1 MRRSVSVIG
10 LLPASSLLAG
20 ALAGLAWPWA
30 PRLLLM
36 AMAMSAAAA
45 GMAYVFGWTRAA
57 VVALVAGFAACGA
70 ANAAGARDRAIDTS
84 LRRALDTAFGGFSLD
99 SLGPAGA
106 HDPVRTR
113 ARLLEDASVRDGYA
127 SLSLAVEAV
136 RLGDAWHAS
145 AGHVRLSVTGTPSP
159 DALSAWRA
167 GRTIEAPVSFRRAA
181 RFLNDGVPDFERE
194 LALDGTTLLG
204 SVKSGLL
211 VDVVGRG
218 TRLDEAAAAGR
229 ARIREAVTRWVG
241 ARSATS
247 AALVTAVLIGD
258 RAAIPDNVRDTLR
271 AAGTYHV
278 IAISGGNIAVFVVLV
293 SALGALA
300 GLGPRPAAALTI
312 GVLLAYAALVVSGP
326 SVRRAVLVA
335 VVYLSARTIDHRAP
349 AWHAASIACGGV
361 LVAWPLDLLDAGFVL
376 TFGAAAALL
385 AASPVV
391 RGLSLAPPL
400 RALLLAVAASAAV
413 EAVLLPVQAL
423 VFARVSLAGI
433 ALNLIAVPMM
443 AVAQI
448 GGLAVVALDL
458 LGASASWPAWAADIA
473 VKAVLGSGRVVEAAP
488 WLPGPVR
495 PPPAPI
501 VAVYYVALAVATFA
515 RRGARA
521 AGFAVWVVTATIVL
535 AGSPEWLRHV
545 GRGFSP
551 ADDFSPAGP
560 QARDLH
566 TSGHLRVTMLDVGQA
581 EAILLEPPSG
591 GPVLIDAGGS
601 PFGSGLDV
609 GARVVTPALWAR
621 GVNWLSALL
630 VTHGDPDHLG
640 GVPGVLAHMAVREG
654 WLGIA
659 VPGHAPGE
667 ALIAD
672 LRRHATPVR
681 SMRAGDA
688 VDRGGVRWRVL
699 HPPEPDWERRRI
711 RNDDSVVLEVVLG
724 DVAMLFTGDVGA
736 AVERA
741 IVPRLT
747 AAPIRVLKVAHHGSR
762 TSTSRE
768 LLEAWRPQLA
778 LISAGRGNTFGHP
791 APDVVRRLE
800 AVGARVLRTDRD
812 GQITVTTDGR
822 RLWWRTFVG
831 GEGWIAKTLSA
842 R

>member
-1 MRRSVSVIG
+1 MRRSVPVIG

-36 AMAMSAAAA
+36 AMAVSAAAA
-45 GMAYVFGWTRAA
+45 GMAYVCGWTRVA

-70 ANAAGARDRAIDTS
+70 ANAADARDRAIDTP
-84 LRRALDTAFGGFSLD
+84 LRRALDTAFGGFSLE

-113 ARLLEDASVRDGYA
+113 GRLLEDASVRDGYA
-127 SLSLAVEAV
+127 SLSLAVAAV
-136 RLGDAWHAS
+136 RLGDAWRAS
-145 AGHVRLSVTGTPSP
+145 GGHVRLSVSGTPSP
-159 DALSAWRA
+159 AALSAWRA
-167 GRTIEAPVSFRRAA
+167 GRTIQAPVSFRRAA

-211 VDVVGRG
+211 VDVVRRG

-293 SALGALA
+293 SALGALT

-312 GVLLAYAALVVSGP
+312 GVLLVYAALVVSGP

-423 VFARVSLAGI
+423 VFSRVTLAGI

-458 LGASASWPAWAADIA
+458 FGASASWPAWAADMA
-473 VKAVLGSGRVVEAAP
+473 VKAVLSSGPVVEAAP
-488 WLPGPVR
+488 WLSGPVR
-495 PPPAPI
+495 PPPSPVVGA
-501 VAVYYVALAVATFA
+501 YYVALAMATFA
-515 RRGARA
+515 RRGVRA
-521 AGFAVWVVTATIVL
+521 AGIAVWVVTAAIIL
-535 AGSPEWLRHV
+535 AGSPDWLRDA

-551 ADDFSPAGP
+551 AGP
-560 QARDLH
+560 HPCVPR
-566 TSGHLRVTMLDVGQA
+566 SGHLRVTMLDAGQA

-601 PFGSGLDV
+601 AFGSGLDV

-621 GVNWLSALL
+621 GVNWLSTLL

-640 GVPGVLAHMAVREG
+640 GVPGVLAHMAAREV

-672 LRRHATPVR
+672 LRRHETPVR
-681 SMRAGDA
+681 SVRAGDA
-688 VDRGGVRWRVL
+688 VERGGVRWRVL
-699 HPPEPDWERRRI
+699 HPPEPDWERRRV
-711 RNDDSVVLEVVLG
+711 RNDDSVVVEVVHG
-724 DVAMLFTGDVGA
+724 EVAILFTGDVGA
-736 AVERA
+736 DVERA

-747 AAPIRVLKVAHHGSR
+747 PARIRVLKVAHHGSR

-768 LLEAWRPQLA
+768 LLEGWRPQLA
-778 LISAGRGNTFGHP
+778 LISAGRANTFGHP
-791 APDVVRRLE
+791 APEVVRRLE
-800 AVGARVLRTDRD
+800 AFGARVLRTDRD

-822 RLWWRTFVG
+822 TLRWRTF
-831 GEGWIAKTLSA
+831 SA

>member
-1 MRRSVSVIG
+1 M
-10 LLPASSLLAG
+10 
-20 ALAGLAWPWA
+20 
-30 PRLLLM
+30 
-36 AMAMSAAAA
+36 
-45 GMAYVFGWTRAA
+45 
-57 VVALVAGFAACGA
+57 
-70 ANAAGARDRAIDTS
+70 
-84 LRRALDTAFGGFSLD
+84 
-99 SLGPAGA
+99 
-106 HDPVRTR
+106 
-113 ARLLEDASVRDGYA
+113 
-127 SLSLAVEAV
+127 
-136 RLGDAWHAS
+136 
-145 AGHVRLSVTGTPSP
+145 
-159 DALSAWRA
+159 
-167 GRTIEAPVSFRRAA
+167 
-181 RFLNDGVPDFERE
+181 
-194 LALDGTTLLG
+194 
-204 SVKSGLL
+204 
-211 VDVVGRG
+211 
-218 TRLDEAAAAGR
+218 
-229 ARIREAVTRWVG
+229 
-241 ARSATS
+241 
-247 AALVTAVLIGD
+247 
-258 RAAIPDNVRDTLR
+258 RDTLR

-293 SALGALA
+293 SALGALT

-385 AASPVV
+385 ATSPVV
-391 RGLSLAPPL
+391 RGLSVAPPL

-423 VFARVSLAGI
+423 VFSRITLAGI

-448 GGLAVVALDL
+448 GGLAVVTLDL

-473 VKAVLGSGRVVEAAP
+473 VKAVLSSGPVVEAAP
-488 WLPGPVR
+488 WLSGPVR
-495 PPPAPI
+495 PPPSPV
-501 VAVYYVALAVATFA
+501 VAAYYVALAVATFA
-515 RRGARA
+515 RRGVRA
-521 AGFAVWVVTATIVL
+521 AGIAVWVVTATLIV
-535 AGSPEWLRHV
+535 AGSPEWLRDA

-551 ADDFSPAGP
+551 AGP
-560 QARDLH
+560 QPRDVH
-566 TSGHLRVTMLDVGQA
+566 ESGHLRVTMLDVGQA

-601 PFGSGLDV
+601 AFGSGLDV

-640 GVPGVLAHMAVREG
+640 GVPGVLAHIAAREA

-672 LRRHATPVR
+672 LRRHETLVR
-681 SMRAGDA
+681 SCGRVTPSIAAACGGGCCIRPSPTGSGAGFA
-688 VDRGGVRWRVL
+688 TTTRWSWRSCMVRWRSCSL
-699 HPPEPDWERRRI
+699 AM
-711 RNDDSVVLEVVLG
+711 SVPMSSG
-724 DVAMLFTGDVGA
+724 RSCRASRA
-736 AVERA
+736 AR
-741 IVPRLT
+741 
-747 AAPIRVLKVAHHGSR
+747 IRVLKVAHHGSR

-791 APDVVRRLE
+791 APEVVQRLE
-800 AVGARVLRTDRD
+800 AIGARVLRTDRD
-812 GQITVTTDGR
+812 GQITVDHR
-822 RLWWRTFVG
+822 WPNAALEDLRCER
-831 GEGWIAKTLSA
+831 
-842 R
+842 